1 MMATAGSTAK
11 PVSTRAVQ
19 DRRDSPRV
27 PFSFRVRCASD
38 AEEFEQSNGDL
49 STGGVF
55 WAAGHPVPCRDVEVR
70 VTLPG
75 HEQEI
80 AARGEIVGT
89 RDRQGSV
96 GFHVRFVEL
105 STEGELAI
113 ARYIDEV
120 VIGWE

>member
-1 MMATAGSTAK
+1 MMAMPGAASMSVA
-11 PVSTRAVQ
+11 TRGVQ

-27 PFSFRVRCASD
+27 PFSFRVRCALE
-38 AEEFEQSNGDL
+38 AQEFEQSSGDL

-75 HEQEI
+75 HDGEI
-80 AARGEIVGT
+80 EARGEIVGS
-89 RDRQGSV
+89 RERQGSV

>member
-1 MMATAGSTAK
+1 MSVAAPG
-11 PVSTRAVQ
+11 VH
-19 DRRDSPRV
+19 DRRDSPRI
-27 PFSFRVRCASD
+27 PFSFRVRCARE
-38 AEEFEQSNGDL
+38 AESFEQTTGDL

-70 VTLPG
+70 VALPG
-75 HEQEI
+75 LDREI
-80 AARGEIVGT
+80 EARGEIIGS
-89 RDRQGSV
+89 RERQGSL

>member
-1 MMATAGSTAK
+1 MMATVGAASMSVA
-11 PVSTRAVQ
+11 TRGVQ

-27 PFSFRVRCASD
+27 PFNFRVRCARE
-38 AEEFEQSNGDL
+38 AEEFEQSSGDL

-75 HEQEI
+75 HDDEI
-80 AARGEIVGT
+80 MARGEIVGT
-89 RDRQGSV
+89 REQQGSV
-96 GFHVRFVEL
+96 CFHVRFVEL

>member
-1 MMATAGSTAK
+1 MSVATKG
-11 PVSTRAVQ
+11 VH

-27 PFSFRVRCASD
+27 PFNFRVRCVRE
-38 AEEFEQSNGDL
+38 AEEFEQTSGDL
-49 STGGVF
+49 STGGVY
-55 WAAGHPVPCRDVEVR
+55 WAAGHPVPCQDVEVR

-75 HEQEI
+75 HDGEI
-80 AARGEIVGT
+80 AARGEIVGS
-89 RDRQGSV
+89 RERQGAV

>member
-1 MMATAGSTAK
+1 MSVAT
-11 PVSTRAVQ
+11 RDNH

-27 PFSFRVRCASD
+27 PFSFRVRCAREQ
-38 AEEFEQSNGDL
+38 EEFEQSNGDL

-55 WAAGHPVPCRDVEVR
+55 WAAGHPVPCRDD
-70 VTLPG
+70 
-75 HEQEI
+75 EI
-80 AARGEIVGT
+80 AARGEIVGS
-89 RDRQGSV
+89 REKQGLV

>member
-1 MMATAGSTAK
+1 MMATQGAASMSVARD
-11 PVSTRAVQ
+11 VH

-27 PFSFRVRCASD
+27 PFNFRVRCARE
-38 AEEFEQSNGDL
+38 AEEFEQSSGDL

-55 WAAGHPVPCRDVEVR
+55 WAAGHPVPCRDVEVI

-75 HEQEI
+75 HTEEI
-80 AARGEIVGT
+80 NARGEIVGS
-89 RDRQGSV
+89 REKQGSV

>member
-1 MMATAGSTAK
+1 MMAMQGAAPM
-11 PVSTRAVQ
+11 PVATRGVQ

-27 PFSFRVRCASD
+27 PFNFRVRCALDS
-38 AEEFEQSNGDL
+38 EEFEQSSGDL

-75 HEQEI
+75 HDEEI
-80 AARGEIVGT
+80 AARGEIIGS

>member
-1 MMATAGSTAK
+1 MMATEAAHMSVSAK
-11 PVSTRAVQ
+11 LLQ

-27 PFSFRVRCASD
+27 PFTFKVRAARD
-38 AEEFEQSNGDL
+38 AEFEESNGDL

-55 WAAGHPVPCRDVEVR
+55 WAAGHPVNSRDVEVR
-70 VTLPG
+70 VTIPG
-75 HEQEI
+75 LEQEI
-80 AARGEIVGT
+80 AARGEIVGS
-89 RDRQGSV
+89 RERQGSL

>member
-1 MMATAGSTAK
+1 MMATVGSSSMSVA
-11 PVSTRAVQ
+11 TRDVH

-27 PFSFRVRCASD
+27 PFNFRVRCAREK
-38 AEEFEQSNGDL
+38 EEFEQSSGDL

-75 HEQEI
+75 HDDEI
-80 AARGEIVGT
+80 AARGEIIGT
-89 RDRQGSV
+89 REQQGAV

>member
-1 MMATAGSTAK
+1 MMAAVGSTSMSVA
-11 PVSTRAVQ
+11 PGSIQ

-27 PFSFRVRCASD
+27 PFTFRVRCVQD
-38 AEEFEQSNGDL
+38 AEPFEQTTGDL

-75 HEQEI
+75 HEEEI
-80 AARGEIVGT
+80 MAKGEIVGS
-89 RDRQGSV
+89 RERQGSL
-96 GFHVRFVEL
+96 GFHVRFIEL